1 MLDESQGA
9 LVKRPLHI
17 FMSLKNELSKDI
29 INTFLNTDEFA
40 EEISYVTDTGAS
52 RVIKAI
58 VNRQRLRPSPEN
70 SGRILLNQVEII
82 IANDAENGLAS
93 INKSMDT
100 FIFPALLGQAPVQWV
115 VVDIIDHDQGAW
127 HLLLEK

>member
-1 MLDESQGA
+1 
-9 LVKRPLHI
+9 
-17 FMSLKNELSKDI
+17 NELSKDI

-40 EEISYVTDTGAS
+40 EDISYVTDTGVS

-58 VNRQRLRPSPEN
+58 VNRQRIKPSPEN

-82 IANDAENGLAS
+82 IANDPENGLAS
-93 INKSMDT
+93 INKGRDT
-100 FIFPALLGQAPVQWV
+100 FIFPALLGQTQVEWV
-115 VVDIIDHDQGAW
+115 VIDIIDHDQGAW

>member
-1 MLDESQGA
+1 
-9 LVKRPLHI
+9 
-17 FMSLKNELSKDI
+17 MSLKNELSRDI

-40 EEISYVTDTGAS
+40 EDISYITDTGVS

-58 VNRQRLRPSPEN
+58 VNRQRIKPSPEN

-93 INKSMDT
+93 INKGRDM
-100 FIFPALLGQAPVQWV
+100 FVFPALLGQAPVQWV
-115 VVDIIDHDQGAW
+115 VIDIIDHDSGAW